1 MKTDFSIANNVFEQ
15 GDRQNLIASV
25 KEHIKNGRERLRAKH
40 LNGVTGEKIVKK
52 YTLLIDEIIKG
63 LYSRFKNDS
72 STLLSASHQEQCVL
86 IALGGYGR
94 EELNPY
100 SDIDL
105 MLLYPSKLTP
115 FIKKLN
121 ESMLYIMWDLGLD
134 MGYSLRS
141 VKECIQLAN
150 DDLKTKTSVLD
161 SRYLIGN
168 KEIFKDFI
176 VTYNRKVVCKNEMGF
191 INDKLHESMLRHEK
205 YGGSVYILE
214 PNIKEGEGGLRD
226 LHTILWIAKVKRGI
240 ENINDLSKQ
249 GICSTEEMNLLK
261 KAQEFLWRIR
271 NDLHFSAKRKADQ
284 LNFEAQERIAEL
296 FGFKNTKKI
305 LGVEDFMRQYYI
317 HANNISHNSSL
328 INSRLLRGANEKS
341 FIKRLIN
348 EKKIDNDFNI
358 FNGKIHV
365 MNESVFKNKPE
376 KMFIAFEYFQKF
388 GVDFDTLTEELIF
401 KNLSLV
407 ENVRES
413 PEVRDTFLRI
423 LNYKERI
430 FQTLEKMHSLRFL
443 GKYIPEFE
451 GITCR
456 VQHDVYHIY
465 TIDTHSL
472 FAVKE
477 LEYLRKK
484 EAKNEFSFLS
494 QLICEIKRFD
504 LLVLAV
510 LFHDIG
516 KGKGAGHSSI
526 GADLVCTT
534 MERMG
539 FSKDDTQTVS
549 FLVKK
554 HLLLANIAQHR
565 DIHDIKLITDFARTI
580 GSIVS
585 LNMLYLL
592 TFADV
597 RAVGPS
603 VWTHWKGTMFYEL
616 YMRVNNILEKGTFEL
631 EGTRDRL
638 NVIRKE
644 LYKISDGE
652 LDKDMIRRHFKRF
665 PARYFLSNP
674 PENLIMHIKILS
686 QLKDKGFIIET
697 EHIAEKGY
705 TAVVVCTHD
714 TPGLFSKFA
723 GVMASNNVNIIKA
736 QINTSRDGVALDVF
750 YVNNPIGGLITEKT
764 KWDRIQKDF
773 KDVLEG
779 TVRVDRLV
787 KKRKISMLD
796 RKFKPKV
803 STRIG
808 IDNIVSDDFT
818 VIDIHAQDRVG
829 HLYMVTNALSDLGLY
844 ICISKISTNGDEAV
858 DVFYVRD
865 IFGHKI
871 ADEGKMKKIEDT
883 LYKVLGEETVA
894 T

>member
-1 MKTDFSIANNVFEQ
+1 MKTDLPIAQKVFEQ
-15 GDRQNLIASV
+15 DNRQNLITSI
-25 KEHIKNGRERLRAKH
+25 KLHIENVREILRTKH
-40 LNGVTGEKIVKK
+40 LNGASGEVIVKE
-52 YTLLIDEIIKG
+52 YTLLIDKIITG
-63 LYSRFKNDS
+63 LYRRFKNDS
-72 STLLSASHQEQCVL
+72 SPLLSASQQEQCAL

-94 EELNPY
+94 EELNPH

-141 VKECIQLAN
+141 YKECMQLAN
-150 DDLKTKTSVLD
+150 DDLKTKTSLLD
-161 SRYLIGN
+161 SRYVIGN
-168 KEIFKDFI
+168 KVIFKDFI
-176 VTYNRKVVCKNEMGF
+176 ITYKRKVVCKNETGF
-191 INDKLHESMLRHEK
+191 INEKLQESTVRHEK

-214 PNIKEGEGGLRD
+214 PNVKEGEGGLRD

-271 NDLHFSAKRKADQ
+271 NDLHFSAKRKVDQ

-296 FGFKNTKKI
+296 FSFKDREKI

-328 INSRLLRGANEKS
+328 IISRLMRGKNDKS
-341 FIKRLIN
+341 FIKRLMR
-348 EKKIDNDFNI
+348 ETKIDNDFSI
-358 FNGKIHV
+358 FNGKLHV
-365 MNESVFKNKPE
+365 SSESVFKNKPE
-376 KMFIAFEYFQKF
+376 KMITAFEHFQKL
-388 GVDFDTLTEELIF
+388 GVDLDALTEELIF

-443 GKYIPEFE
+443 GKYISEFE
-451 GITCR
+451 AITCR
-456 VQHDVYHIY
+456 VQHDIYHIY
-465 TIDTHSL
+465 TIDAHSL

-477 LEYLRKK
+477 LEYLRNEEGKK
-484 EAKNEFSFLS
+484 EFPFLS
-494 QLICEIKRFD
+494 QLICKIERFD
-504 LLVLAV
+504 LLVLSV

-516 KGKGAGHSSI
+516 KGKGTGHSSI
-526 GADLVCTT
+526 GADMVSSI
-534 MERMG
+534 MERIG
-539 FSKDDTQTVS
+539 FCEDDTKTVS
-549 FLVKK
+549 FLVEQ
-554 HLLLANIAQHR
+554 HLLLANLAQHR
-565 DIHDIKLITDFARTI
+565 DIHDIKLITDFAKTI
-580 GSIVS
+580 GSIVT

-616 YMRVNNILEKGTFEL
+616 YMRANNILEKGTFEL

-638 NVIRKE
+638 NVIREK
-644 LYKISDGE
+644 LYKISEGE
-652 LDKDMIRRHFKRF
+652 LNRDIINRHFERF

-674 PENLIMHIKILS
+674 PENLIMYIKILS
-686 QLKDKGFIIET
+686 QLKDKDFIIET

-714 TPGLFSKFA
+714 IPGLFSKFA

-750 YVNNPIGGLITEKT
+750 YVNNPIGGLITEKS
-764 KWDRIQKDF
+764 KWDKIKKDF
-773 KDVLEG
+773 RDVLEG
-779 TVRVDRLV
+779 TVRVERLV
-787 KKRKISMLD
+787 RARKTSMLD
-796 RKFKPKV
+796 RKFKPRV
-803 STRIG
+803 STRVG

-818 VIDIHAQDRVG
+818 VIDIYAQDRVG
-829 HLYMVTNALSDLGLY
+829 HLYTVTNALSDLGLY
-844 ICISKISTNGDEAV
+844 IFISKISTNGDEAV
-858 DVFYVRD
+858 DVFYVKD

-871 ADEGKMKKIEDT
+871 TDERKIRYIENT
-883 LYKVLGEETVA
+883 LYKVLGEETVS